1 MQNFTNFGRTRTRHA
16 MKAPQKTVSCGAYF
30 GPAHLLA
37 QWAFPILALAAFV
50 FIWTAQSTQA
60 QLAPADTLIRNV
72 AEATYFNP
80 AIGVRETIQ
89 SNEVIARVA
98 PVPAIDASGAMEL
111 RLSRGA
117 LEQFQFQVRNTGNT
131 DLEFT
136 PAISLAGDVTS
147 IEEATLYHDV
157 NGNGVIDPQEPALS
171 QGDTLSLEMSEQTN
185 LIYAFAVS
193 SGARADQN
201 VTVTLAATVS
211 PELSASVTSTVTITD
226 TALEL
231 SKQQQVRF
239 TGDRTS
245 LIYQLQLRNNSEQAI
260 PAYDAVDGADIL
272 IDGVPAAG
280 VLITD
285 VVPMNTMFEAV
296 EAQGGM
302 TALYHSRGA
311 PARSYESTAPL
322 FAALI
327 DEVAFFA
334 EGDFAVG
341 RAADVAFSV
350 QVDAGLSPVTID
362 NTAATYVVTG
372 AETYTQRSNMVTYQ
386 TPVEGTGTI
395 SFVDPITRSVV
406 RFGDTQSD
414 ARVLV
419 NATSCNTTANIDT
432 VLVTLLNAAT
442 GDRETAFARET
453 GGDTGVFETALIP
466 LAEMIETVAGDSV
479 VSVNVADTVEASAFC
494 GISRMRTSLQMGNA
508 RTVFN
513 AMNNT
518 PIEDI
523 TVVLLDAVSGAEVAR
538 TVSNQQGLYAFDRIA
553 PGEYRFD
560 IENAPQWRFP
570 TVRPALPGYE
580 RTVTPAGRGAP
591 FTHDGGRVYVS
602 DLPLDPFYAT
612 PLALT
617 KTAQRDVVSTGEFLR
632 YSLDVSNNM
641 YQALIN
647 AEVADTPDMGL
658 SFIEGSARLDGQP
671 IADPTVAP
679 DGKLTFDLG
688 NLMPIS
694 SQELTYLT
702 RISAAASE
710 GALENAAILSGN
722 QAGAGTLRQSPPARA
737 IVELSNG
744 SGVFAREGTIIGTVF
759 MDCDGNGL
767 QGDASEPGIPGVR
780 LVTQDGLFVVTDRNG
795 KYSLRGLRPVTHALQ
810 IQRQTLPANVK
821 VAVTRTNDLRVG
833 GSRIVPLRRGELR
846 AENFAAGMCTSA
858 TLDSVAKR
866 RAQFDAEG
874 NSGLSRPRA
883 LGFNQDGRRTVTA
896 RSEAG
901 AATSTQIIGD
911 TVQKDTSTE
920 VASTNAAR
928 AQATLEQLVETLD
941 PAIGFWD
948 VPETGAVASRTHS
961 FRVKGPADLSLKVLI
976 NGTPVAQDRVGEHAL
991 SRTRNVQITQFVATK
1006 LRAGANTLTLIG
1018 RDGFGIERQRTS
1030 ITLVAPGEPANIDI
1044 VVPKIASADPNTPI
1058 PVAIRILDASG
1069 MVVPA
1074 SAVVTLQARNARW
1087 DVTDIRPETPG
1098 LQTFIDNGEA
1108 IVNLIPPQA
1117 SGPETIAAISGFGK
1131 AEAKVTFTPNLE
1143 DRILVGVIEGAV
1155 ALGSGANGSL
1165 LQADRFSH
1173 FEDTTTGLN
1182 GALYYK
1188 GAIAGS
1194 ALLTLRY
1201 DSDGDTEDRLFR
1213 DIDSDAYYPV
1223 YGDISETGFDAQSSS
1238 NLFVKIE
1245 RGQSYMLYGDIAIE
1259 PKSTA
1264 LKLGGERRVA
1274 TGTEVFWENE
1284 RLSVSAFAVQTDQ
1297 TQKVAEIAGRGV
1309 SGPYDLALGGYVT
1322 GSERV
1327 EILVRDADGG
1337 DILSTTPLR
1346 RGTDYLL
1353 NYFTDTITFD
1363 IPLRQFDF
1371 DGNPVSARVTY
1382 EVKADQAERY
1392 WLYGGEAAY
1401 QLNDHTEVGVR
1412 VVNSDG
1418 TRGLDTRNRLRAAY
1432 VRQSRLNGGVWEVE
1446 IAHSE
1451 DGLGETDQAA
1461 RLFYERKDGQ
1471 NRLQFEAIHAGRNF
1485 DAGDGITRAGASQVR
1500 LSFDTELSARKTFGL
1515 SAEYTRDQVRDTDDM
1530 TFEALYGHR
1539 FNDGFLG
1546 EFGVAVSRDSRATG
1560 TTNETAITLGG
1571 VWTPMDQ
1578 PGTRAEARLH
1588 LPVAGNGTQD
1598 TKLVFGVYR
1607 DLENGARTFE
1617 EAELI
1622 FEPNGMSTRV
1632 RVGGEY
1638 RFNDWLSGATELT
1651 KTASEVEET
1660 VIQNLDMGWDVGEA
1674 WTIRAG
1680 LEHSRK
1686 VESGDDALTSL
1697 ALGLKWTGPEKR
1709 YVGDA
1714 DFDTTWED
1722 TGRTHYTSV
1731 GFATQ
1736 ATPDLAILARGRVA
1750 LDNRNDTRVLR
1761 TRARVGAAY
1770 RPIAD
1775 PRLDVLAWYEAQIED
1790 RGERT
1795 ETHLWSVDGSFEATD
1810 DLRLNGKYAGRHQR
1824 ADIQGSPTAKA
1835 TTQLAQAGL
1844 ALDFWKDLFQLGV
1857 NGAYLFDDAG
1867 NSSQGLGLE
1876 LGFTPSEGTL
1886 MALGYNHSSGQVSG
1900 QSELYQE
1907 GAYLRLTLL
1916 LGEGLAS
1923 ALDSFWNN

>member
-1 MQNFTNFGRTRTRHA
+1 MHNSTSFGCIRTRRA
-16 MKAPQKTVSCGAYF
+16 MNVGQQAISCSARF
-30 GPAHLLA
+30 IVAC
-37 QWAFPILALAAFV
+37 AAAV
-50 FIWTAQSTQA
+50 FISTVQSSQA
-60 QLAPADTLIRNV
+60 QLPPADTLIRNV

-80 AIGVRETIQ
+80 SIGVRETIQ
-89 SNEVIARVA
+89 SNEVVARVA
-98 PVPAIDASGAMEL
+98 PVPALDANGATTL

-117 LEQFQFQVRNTGNT
+117 LEQFQFQVENTGNT
-131 DLEFT
+131 VLELS
-136 PAISLAGDVTS
+136 PSIGLAGDATT
-147 IEEATLYHDV
+147 IEEATLYHDLD
-157 NGNGVIDPQEPALS
+157 GNGVIDPQEPTLS
-171 QGDTLSLEMSEQTN
+171 PGDTLSLEMSEQAN
-185 LIYAFAVS
+185 LIYAFEVS
-193 SGARADQN
+193 SGAGVGQSVNA
-201 VTVTLAATVS
+201 TLTATAS
-211 PELSASVTSTVTITD
+211 SDLSASVTSTLTITD

-231 SKQQQVRF
+231 SKQQEVRF
-239 TGDRTS
+239 VEDRTS

-272 IDGVPAAG
+272 IDGAPAAG
-280 VLITD
+280 VLISD
-285 VVPMNTMFEAV
+285 AVPLNTMFEAI
-296 EAQGGM
+296 EMQGGM
-302 TALYHSRGA
+302 TALYHLSGA
-311 PARSYESTAPL
+311 PARSYVSAAPL

-334 EGDFAVG
+334 EGEFAVG

-350 QVDAGLSPVTID
+350 QVDAGLSPVNID
-362 NTAATYVVTG
+362 NTAATYVVNG
-372 AETYTQRSNMVTYQ
+372 AETYTQRSNTVTYQ

-406 RFGDTQSD
+406 RFGNTQSD

-419 NATSCNTTANIDT
+419 NATACNTSANTDI
-432 VLVTLLNAAT
+432 VLITLLNAAT
-442 GDRETAFARET
+442 GDRETAIARET

-466 LAEMIETVAGDSV
+466 LAEMIETVAGDAV
-479 VSVNVADTVEASAFC
+479 VSVNTADTVEASAFC
-494 GISRMRTSLQMGNA
+494 GISRMRTALQMGAA

-560 IENAPQWRFP
+560 IDNAPQWRFP
-570 TVRPALPGYE
+570 TVRAALPGYE

-591 FTHDGGRVYVS
+591 FTHDGGRVFVS

-617 KTAQRDVVSTGEFLR
+617 KTAQRDGVSTGEFLR
-632 YSLDVSNNM
+632 YNIDISNNM

-647 AEVADTPDMGL
+647 AEIADTPDAGL
-658 SFIEGSARLDGQP
+658 SFVEGSARLDGQP
-671 IADPTVAP
+671 IADPSVAS
-679 DGKLTFDLG
+679 DGTLTFDLG

-694 SQELTYLT
+694 NQELTYLT
-702 RISAAASE
+702 RVSAAASE
-710 GALENAAILSGN
+710 GALENVAILSGN
-722 QAGAGTLRQSPPARA
+722 QAGAGTRRQSPPARA

-744 SGVFAREGTIIGTVF
+744 SGVFSREGTIIGTVF

-780 LVTQDGLFVVTDRNG
+780 LVTQDGLFVVTDKNG

-810 IQRQTLPANVK
+810 IQRQTLPTNVEI
-821 VAVTRTNDLRVG
+821 AVTRTNDLRMG
-833 GSRIVPLRRGELR
+833 GSRIVPLRRGEVR
-846 AENFAAGMCTSA
+846 AENFAAGMCTQA
-858 TLDSVAKR
+858 TLDSVSKR
-866 RAQFDAEG
+866 RAQFDADG
-874 NSGLSRPRA
+874 NSGLSHPRA

-901 AATSTQIIGD
+901 AATTTQIVGNMVQED
-911 TVQKDTSTE
+911 MHTEAATTGPARVQK
-920 VASTNAAR
+920 
-928 AQATLEQLVETLD
+928 TLEQLVETLD
-941 PAIGFWD
+941 PTIAFLD
-948 VPETGAVASRTHS
+948 APETGAVASRTHS
-961 FRVKGPADLSLKVLI
+961 FRVKGPADLNLEVLI
-976 NGTPVAQDRVGEHAL
+976 NGTAVAQDRVGEHAL
-991 SRTRNVQITQFVATK
+991 SRSRNVQIIQFVATK
-1006 LRAGANTLTLIG
+1006 LRAGANTLVLVG
-1018 RDGFGIERQRTS
+1018 RDAFGIERQRTA
-1030 ITLVAPGEPANIDI
+1030 ITLAAPGEPANIDI
-1044 VVPKIASADPNTPI
+1044 IVPKVASADPNTPI

-1074 SAVVTLQARNARW
+1074 SAVITLQARTARW

-1098 LQTFIDNGEA
+1098 LQTFFDNGEA

-1117 SGPETIAAISGFGK
+1117 SGPETITAISGFGK

-1155 ALGSGANGSL
+1155 VLGGGANGSL
-1165 LQADRFSH
+1165 LPADRFSH

-1188 GAIAGS
+1188 GAIAGA

-1213 DIDSDAYYPV
+1213 DIDSEAYYPV
-1223 YGDISETGFDAQSSS
+1223 YGDTSETGFDAQSSS

-1245 RGQSYMLYGDIAIE
+1245 RGQSYMLYGDIAVE

-1274 TGTEVFWENE
+1274 TGAEVFWENE
-1284 RLSVSAFAVQTDQ
+1284 RLSVSAFSVQTDQ

-1327 EILVRDADGG
+1327 EIIVRDAEGG
-1337 DILSTTPLR
+1337 DILSSTPLR

-1363 IPLRQFDF
+1363 TPLRQFDF

-1401 QLNDHTEVGVR
+1401 QLNERTEIGMR
-1412 VVNSDG
+1412 MVNSDG
-1418 TRGLDTRNRLRAAY
+1418 TRGLETRSRLRAAY
-1432 VRQSRLNGGVWEVE
+1432 VRQSRLNGDVWEAE

-1471 NRLQFEAIHAGRNF
+1471 DRLQFEAIHAGRNF

-1500 LSFDTELSARKTFGL
+1500 LSFDTELSARKTLGL
-1515 SAEYTRDQVRDTDDM
+1515 SAEYTRDQVGDTQDM

-1539 FNDGFLG
+1539 FNDGFLSQ
-1546 EFGVAVSRDSRATG
+1546 FGLAVSRDSRATG
-1560 TTNETAITLGG
+1560 TTNEAAIKLGG
-1571 VWTPMDQ
+1571 AWTPTDQ
-1578 PGTRAEARLH
+1578 PGTRAEASLH
-1588 LPVAGNGTQD
+1588 LPVAGNSTQD

-1622 FEPNGMSTRV
+1622 FAPNGMTTRV

-1638 RFNDWLSGATELT
+1638 KFNEWLSGATELT
-1651 KTASEVEET
+1651 KTASDVEET
-1660 VIQNLDMGWDVGEA
+1660 VIQNIDMEWDVGEA
-1674 WTIRAG
+1674 WTISAG
-1680 LEHSRK
+1680 LEHARK
-1686 VESGDDALTSL
+1686 VESGEDALTSL
-1697 ALGLKWTGPEKR
+1697 AFGLEWAGPENR

-1714 DFDTTWED
+1714 DFDTTWEE

-1750 LDNRNDTRVLR
+1750 LDNRNDARVLR

-1770 RPIAD
+1770 RPLAD

-1795 ETHLWSVDGSFEATD
+1795 ETLLWSIDGSFEATD
-1810 DLRLNGKYAGRHQR
+1810 DLRLNGKYAGRYQH
-1824 ADIQGSPTAKA
+1824 AELQGNSSAKA

-1844 ALDFWKDLFQLGV
+1844 ALDFLKDRLQLGV

-1867 NSSQGLGLE
+1867 NSTQGLGLE
-1876 LGFTPSEGTL
+1876 LGFTPAEGTL

-1907 GAYLRLTLL
+1907 GAYLRVTLL
-1916 LGEGLAS
+1916 LGDGLAS
-1923 ALDSFWNN
+1923 ALDGFWNN